1 MKVERK
7 GHEGLHAKS
16 AKGRASRE
24 EFPGTRLRPQRQR
37 HAALCASSVASR
49 AAREILLALTV
60 ALALSACAPQA
71 QPQPQTEL
79 PQPGYAELYQRLSE
93 QGGYFDS
100 DNLISNETSYLHALD
115 ELRTRGVQGGAY
127 VGVGPDQNFS
137 YIAEIRP
144 VLAFMIDIRRDNMLQ
159 HLMFRS
165 LFRRSR
171 NRMEF
176 LAGLIGA
183 NLPGDVGR
191 WTGQPIEAILAVL
204 DTAKRTP
211 AAFNRVSTVV
221 LQDAQ
226 QSGITLNAQDV
237 ETLREF
243 HREFH
248 DYGMEIRYTS
258 KNRPPRLSYPTLRE
272 LILERDRGGAR
283 SSYLASEDRWRYVQD
298 LQKSN
303 RVLVVTGDLSG
314 EHALRAIGAFL
325 RERDLKISAFYT
337 SNVEQYL
344 FQFGT
349 FPDFA
354 ANTLTLPFDTNA
366 VIIRSYF
373 ARGRGH
379 PLAVFGHMS
388 VQLVQPAA
396 QFVQK
401 IKGGGYGS
409 YFELVN

>member
-1 MKVERK
+1 M
-7 GHEGLHAKS
+7 
-16 AKGRASRE
+16 
-24 EFPGTRLRPQRQR
+24 
-37 HAALCASSVASR
+37 SR
-49 AAREILLALTV
+49 ATLRFFTV
-60 ALALSACAPQA
+60 ALGLSAVTACAPQA
-71 QPQPQTEL
+71 KPQADLQ
-79 PQPGYAELYQRLSE
+79 QPGYAELYQRLSE

-115 ELRTRGVQGGAY
+115 ALRTLGVQGGAY
-127 VGVGPDQNFS
+127 IGVGPDQNFS

-144 VLAFMIDIRRDNMLQ
+144 VLAFMIDVRRDNMLQ
-159 HLMFRS
+159 HLIFRS
-165 LFRRSR
+165 LFQRSR

-183 NLPGDVGR
+183 KVQGDVNT
-191 WTGQPIEAILAVL
+191 WTGRPIEAILAVL
-204 DTAKRTP
+204 DTAQRSG
-211 AAFNRVSTVV
+211 AEFDRVSMLV

-226 QSGITLNAQDV
+226 QTGITLSAEDV
-237 ETLREF
+237 ETIRMF

-248 DYGMEIRYTS
+248 DLGLEIRYTS
-258 KNRPPRLSYPTLRE
+258 KNRPPRMSYPTLRE
-272 LILERDRGGAR
+272 LILERDRAGAPG
-283 SSYLASEDRWRYVQD
+283 SYLASEERWRYVQEM
-298 LQKSN
+298 QKTN

-314 EHALRAIGAFL
+314 EHALRAIGIFV
-325 RERDLKISAFYT
+325 RERGLKVSAFYT

-354 ANTLTLPFDTNA
+354 TNTLTLPFDTNG
-366 VIIRSYF
+366 VIIRSFF

-379 PLAVFGHMS
+379 AQAVAGHMS

-396 QFVQK
+396 EFVQK
-401 IKGGGYGS
+401 INAGGYGS

>member
-1 MKVERK
+1 MSDPRNDRRR
-7 GHEGLHAKS
+7 KS
-16 AKGRASRE
+16 AWRD
-24 EFPGTRLRPQRQR
+24 LR
-37 HAALCASSVASR
+37 
-49 AAREILLALTV
+49 LALAV
-60 ALALSACAPQA
+60 ALSLGACAPPPHAAEQVQQPSLAESYA
-71 QPQPQTEL
+71 Q
-79 PQPGYAELYQRLSE
+79 LSE

-115 ELRTRGVQGGAY
+115 ALRALGVRGGAY
-127 VGVGPDQNFS
+127 IGVGPDQNFA

-144 VLAFMIDIRRDNMLQ
+144 ALAVMIDIRRDNMLQ
-159 HLMFRS
+159 HLIFRS
-165 LFRRSR
+165 LFQRTR

-183 NLPGDVGR
+183 QVPGDVSR
-191 WTGQPIEAILAVL
+191 WTGQPIETILAAL
-204 DTAKRTP
+204 DTAQRP
-211 AAFNRVSTVV
+211 AAEFERLSALV

-226 QSGITLNAQDV
+226 QSGIALSARDV
-237 ETLREF
+237 ETIREFQREF
-243 HREFH
+243 HEL
-248 DYGMEIRYTS
+248 GLAIRYTS
-258 KNRPPRLSYPTLRE
+258 KNRPPRLGYPTLRE
-272 LILERDRGGAR
+272 LILERDRSGALG
-283 SSYLASEDRWRYVQD
+283 SYLATEDRWRYVQE

-303 RVLVVTGDLSG
+303 RVLLVTGDLAG
-314 EHALRAIGAFL
+314 QHALRAIGNL
-325 RERDLKISAFYT
+325 VRERGLRVSAFYT

-354 ANTLTLPFDTNA
+354 ANTLTLPFDSNA

-379 PLAVFGHMS
+379 AQAVPGHLS
-388 VQLVQPAA
+388 VQLVQPAS

-401 IKGGGYGS
+401 IHSGGYSS